1 MRHYTQNIDTLEREA
16 GIADEKLVEAHG
28 AFNTGHC
35 IDCRKE
41 FSQAWIKEKILVDGD
56 GAQIPRCTIAKCK
69 GVVKPD
75 IVFFGEN
82 LPERFFKCVREDF
95 KQCDLLIVLG
105 TSLVVQP
112 FASLIDRVGPHC
124 PRLLINMEEVGVSDR
139 LDMLLSGSGLQLGK
153 GNNYRDAAWLGECDK
168 GVAEMAKR
176 LGWQTDLENLVKGGQ
191 KVSVKSSTK

>member
-1 MRHYTQNIDTLEREA
+1 M
-16 GIADEKLVEAHG
+16 G
-28 AFNTGHC
+28 
-35 IDCRKE
+35 DCRKE

-56 GAQIPRCTIAKCK
+56 EAQIPRCTIANCK

-124 PRLLINMEEVGVSDR
+124 PRLLINMEKLGCRTDWTCCSAAVGSSWGRGTTTEMPPGWESVTREWPRWPSG
-139 LDMLLSGSGLQLGK
+139 LDGSQILRILSREDQKKAGKAASSEEDLGLLALLSYQD
-153 GNNYRDAAWLGECDK
+153 YTMY
-168 GVAEMAKR
+168 V
-176 LGWQTDLENLVKGGQ
+176 
-191 KVSVKSSTK
+191 

>member
-1 MRHYTQNIDTLEREA
+1 MISGFVYYSTEYPI
-16 GIADEKLVEAHG
+16 
-28 AFNTGHC
+28 F
-35 IDCRKE
+35 
-41 FSQAWIKEKILVDGD
+41 
-56 GAQIPRCTIAKCK
+56 QIPRCTIAKCK

-124 PRLLINMEEVGVSDR
+124 PRLLINMEVNQSTLNVIT
-139 LDMLLSGSGLQLGK
+139 
-153 GNNYRDAAWLGECDK
+153 AAKAFTPIL
-168 GVAEMAKR
+168 
-176 LGWQTDLENLVKGGQ
+176 
-191 KVSVKSSTK
+191 

>member
-1 MRHYTQNIDTLEREA
+1 MKSGFVKYS
-16 GIADEKLVEAHG
+16 
-28 AFNTGHC
+28 
-35 IDCRKE
+35 KE
-41 FSQAWIKEKILVDGD
+41 YPIF
-56 GAQIPRCTIAKCK
+56 QIPRCTIAKCK

-124 PRLLINMEEVGVSDR
+124 PRLLINMEVIQSTLNVITVQQ
-139 LDMLLSGSGLQLGK
+139 LKLLHPSFESGSWGVGQIGHVAQRQWAPAGEEEQLQ
-153 GNNYRDAAWLGECDK
+153 RC
-168 GVAEMAKR
+168 R
-176 LGWQTDLENLVKGGQ
+176 LAGRV
-191 KVSVKSSTK
+191 